1 MKQGKRFR
9 FFKNAVLRDVRRQ
22 KASQEKDDVD
32 PRLYRAFMGLSPC
45 TRAKYK
51 GALRRLDKWLDGQPL
66 VDRLLGDFLTKE
78 FQRGLSPSTISLAVH
93 AAKFRARALGQ
104 PSPAGAQVEQVLQ
117 VRPSPGGSGRGRGH
131 ARGLTLEQVE
141 HLISHAAEDGTL
153 WALRDS
159 AAISVAFYC
168 GLRRSEVAALRVS
181 DVSFSEDGTAGLL
194 RIRRSK
200 TDQFGQGVMLFLPS
214 AAAAQ
219 VGDWLKASELE
230 DGTLFCGLAHGAFGK
245 AKLAPAR
252 RFGAW
257 ATGEMM
263 RKRAEAA
270 ELKGVTSHSFRRSFA
285 QHLMREGCSVA
296 EIALAGRWSSP
307 NMVLR
312 YCKNQMAQRSAVARV
327 FEAKKPLRVVER
339 AV

>member
-22 KASQEKDDVD
+22 KASQEKDNED
-32 PRLYRAFMGLSPC
+32 PRLYRALMGLSPG
-45 TRAKYK
+45 TRMKYK
-51 GALRRLDKWLDGQPL
+51 GAFRRLDEWLDGQPPG
-66 VDRLLGDFLTKE
+66 DRLLGDYLTEQFK
-78 FQRGLSPSTISLAVH
+78 RGLSPSTISLVVH
-93 AAKFRARALGQ
+93 AAKFRAKALGQ
-104 PSPAGAQVEQVLQ
+104 PSPAGTQVEQVLRFARRQ
-117 VRPSPGGSGRGRGH
+117 GAGRGRGH

-141 HLISHAAEDGTL
+141 HLISHVSEDGTF

-159 AAISVAFYC
+159 AAISVAFFC

-181 DVSFSEDGTAGLL
+181 DVSFSEDGSGLL

-200 TDQFGQGVMLFLPS
+200 TDQFGEGSTLFLPT
-214 AAAAQ
+214 AAA
-219 VGDWLKASELE
+219 VRIGDWLVASELE
-230 DGTLFCGLAHGAFGK
+230 DGTLFCGLAHGPFGK
-245 AKLAPAR
+245 AKLAAGR

-257 ATGEMM
+257 ATGQMV

-270 ELKGVTSHSFRRSFA
+270 GLKGVTSHSLRRSFA

-296 EIALAGRWSSP
+296 EIALAGRWSTP
-307 NMVLR
+307 AMVLR

-327 FEAKKPLRVVER
+327 FEAKKPLRVVEK